1 MIIFYQNILLVKI
14 KLVTLHYYNIIVN
27 MQMDEK
33 QYIAIDLKSFY
44 ASVECVERGMDPL
57 DTCLVVADASRTN
70 KTICLAVSAALK
82 TFKTG
87 GRPRLF
93 ELEQKVREVNR
104 QRNGWRKSISL
115 KELTEKPQLKV
126 DYIVAPPRMSRYLE
140 YSHTIE
146 QIYQRYV
153 SSDDL
158 YAYSVDEVFVD
169 ATPYLKLY
177 GTSAV
182 ELARRIVGDIAASTG
197 ITATAGVGTNMYL
210 CKIAMDIMAKK
221 MPADENGVRVARLD
235 ETSYRELLWDHQPLT
250 DFWRLG
256 PGTARRLAQFGMFT
270 MGDIARCSIDNEE
283 LLYRQFGVNAEFLID
298 HAWGYEPVTMA
309 EVKAYKPATHSLS
322 NGQVLTEAYPADRA
336 RIVALEMI
344 DSLSLKLIDHQLLT
358 DQITLTISY
367 DHENILNPDIR
378 ARYSGKIKTDHYGR
392 PVPVHS
398 HGTSNFPRP
407 TSAGSELGKALGE
420 LFDRIVNPLL
430 LIRRLTIGLHR
441 LTSEADAP
449 PAQLELFV
457 DYDELTSRSE
467 RERRRQEA
475 ILGIKKQFG
484 KNAILTGLN
493 YADGAT
499 QRQRNS
505 QIGGHKA

>member
-1 MIIFYQNILLVKI
+1 
-14 KLVTLHYYNIIVN
+14 
-27 MQMDEK
+27 MQTKER
-33 QYIAIDLKSFY
+33 QYIAFDLKSFY

-82 TFKTG
+82 SFKTG

-93 ELEQKVREVNR
+93 ELEQKIREANR
-104 QRNGWRKSISL
+104 ERHGWRKSISF
-115 KELTEKPQLKV
+115 KELAEKHQLKI

-146 QIYQRYV
+146 EIYQRYI
-153 SSDDL
+153 SKEDL
-158 YAYSVDEVFVD
+158 YVYSIDEVFID
-169 ATPYLKLY
+169 ATPYLQLY
-177 GTSAV
+177 GISAV
-182 ELARRIVGDIAASTG
+182 ELARKMVTDISRFTG

-210 CKIAMDIMAKK
+210 CKIAMDIMAKR
-221 MPADENGVRVARLD
+221 MSPDENGVRVAELN
-235 ETSYRELLWDHQPLT
+235 EMSYREQLWEHQPLT

-256 PGTARRLAQFGMFT
+256 AGTARRLAQFGMFT
-270 MGDIARCSIDNEE
+270 MGDIARCSIDNES

-309 EVKAYKPATHSLS
+309 EVKAYRPATHSLS
-322 NGQVLTEAYPADRA
+322 SGQVLTEAYPAAKA
-336 RIVALEMI
+336 RIVALEMV

-358 DQITLTISY
+358 DQLTLTISY
-367 DHENILNPDIR
+367 DHENILNPEIR
-378 ARYSGKIKTDHYGR
+378 ARYTGKIKADHYGR

-398 HGTSNFPRP
+398 HGTTNFSRP
-407 TSAGSELGKALGE
+407 TSAGSELAGALGE

-430 LIRRLTIGLHR
+430 LIRRLTIGAHR
-441 LTSEADAP
+441 LTSEADTP
-449 PAQLELFV
+449 PTQLELFV
-457 DYDELTSRSE
+457 DYDELTSRTE
-467 RERRRQEA
+467 RERRRQET
-475 ILGIKKQFG
+475 ILTIKKQFG

-493 YADGAT
+493 YAEGAT

>member
-1 MIIFYQNILLVKI
+1 
-14 KLVTLHYYNIIVN
+14 
-27 MQMDEK
+27 MQTKES
-33 QYIAIDLKSFY
+33 QFIAIDLKSFY

-82 TFKTG
+82 SFKTG

-93 ELEQKVREVNR
+93 ELEQKIRMANRER
-104 QRNGWRKSISL
+104 HGRRKSISL
-115 KELTEKPQLKV
+115 KELTEKPQLKI

-146 QIYQRYV
+146 EIYLRYI
-153 SSDDL
+153 SKEDL
-158 YAYSVDEVFVD
+158 YVYSVDEVFID
-169 ATPYLKLY
+169 ATPYLQLY
-177 GTSAV
+177 GISAV
-182 ELARRIVGDIAASTG
+182 ELARKIVRDISRFTG

-221 MPADENGVRVARLD
+221 MPPDENGVRVAELN
-235 ETSYRELLWDHQPLT
+235 EMTYREQLWEHQPLT

-256 PGTARRLAQFGMFT
+256 AGTARRLAQFGMFT
-270 MGDIARCSIDNEE
+270 MGDIARCSIDNEP

-309 EVKAYKPATHSLS
+309 EVKAYRPATHSLS
-322 NGQVLTEAYPADRA
+322 SGQVLTEAYSAAKA

-367 DHENILNPDIR
+367 DHENILNPEIR
-378 ARYSGKIKTDHYGR
+378 ARYTGKIKADHYGR

-398 HGTSNFPRP
+398 HGTTNFRRP
-407 TSAGSELGKALGE
+407 TSAGSELAGAIGE

-430 LIRRLTIGLHR
+430 LIRRLTIGAHR
-441 LTSEADAP
+441 LTSEADTP
-449 PAQLELFV
+449 PIQLEFFV
-457 DYDELTSRSE
+457 DYDELTSRTE
-467 RERRRQEA
+467 RERRRQET
-475 ILGIKKQFG
+475 ILTIKKQFG

-493 YADGAT
+493 YAEGAT

>member
-1 MIIFYQNILLVKI
+1 
-14 KLVTLHYYNIIVN
+14 
-27 MQMDEK
+27 MQTKES
-33 QYIAIDLKSFY
+33 QFIAIDLKSFY

-82 TFKTG
+82 SFKTG

-93 ELEQKVREVNR
+93 ELEQKVKEANR
-104 QRNGWRKSISL
+104 SRCGWRKSISL
-115 KELTEKPQLKV
+115 KELTKNSQLKV
-126 DYIVAPPRMSRYLE
+126 DYIAAPPRMSRYVE

-146 QIYQRYV
+146 EIYRRYI
-153 SSDDL
+153 SADDF
-158 YAYSVDEVFVD
+158 YVYSVDEVFID
-169 ATPYLKLY
+169 ATPYLQLY
-177 GTSAV
+177 GISAV
-182 ELARRIVGDIAASTG
+182 ELARRIVRDIARTTG
-197 ITATAGVGTNMYL
+197 IAATAGVGSNMYL

-221 MPADENGVRVARLD
+221 MSPDEYGVRVAYLD
-235 ETSYRELLWDHQPLT
+235 EMTYREQLWDHQPLT

-256 PGTARRLAQFGMFT
+256 AGTARRLAQFGMLT
-270 MGDIARCSIDNEE
+270 MGDVASCSIDNEA

-309 EVKAYKPATHSLS
+309 EVKAYRPATHSLS
-322 NGQVLTEAYPADRA
+322 SGQVLTEPYPAAKA
-336 RIVALEMI
+336 RIVVLEMI

-358 DQITLTISY
+358 DQLTLTLGY
-367 DHENILNPDIR
+367 DHENIRNPEIR
-378 ARYSGKIKTDHYGR
+378 ASYTGKIKSDHYGR

-398 HGTSNFPRP
+398 HGTTNFPRP
-407 TSAGSELGKALGE
+407 TSAGSELSQAISE

-430 LIRRLTIGLHR
+430 LIRRITIGVNR
-441 LTSEADAP
+441 LTSEADVP
-449 PAQLELFV
+449 PMQLELFV

-467 RERRRQEA
+467 RERRRQET
-475 ILGIKKQFG
+475 ILSIKKQFG

-493 YADGAT
+493 YAEGAT

>member
-1 MIIFYQNILLVKI
+1 MSERQF
-14 KLVTLHYYNIIVN
+14 
-27 MQMDEK
+27 
-33 QYIAIDLKSFY
+33 IAIDLKSFY

-93 ELEQKVREVNR
+93 ELEQKVREANR
-104 QRNGWRKSISL
+104 GRRGWRKSISL
-115 KELTEKPQLKV
+115 KELTENPQLKV

-146 QIYQRYV
+146 EIYQRYI
-153 SSDDL
+153 SADDL
-158 YAYSVDEVFVD
+158 YVYSVDEVFID
-169 ATPYLKLY
+169 ATPYLNLY
-177 GTSAV
+177 GLSAV
-182 ELARRIVGDIAASTG
+182 DLARKIVRDIARSTG

-210 CKIAMDIMAKK
+210 CKVAMDIMAKK
-221 MPADENGVRVARLD
+221 MTADEYGVRVAELN
-235 ETSYRELLWDHQPLT
+235 EMTYREQLWEHQPLT

-256 PGTARRLAQFGMFT
+256 PGTARRLAQFGMLT
-270 MGDIARCSIDNEE
+270 MGDVARCSIDNEA

-309 EVKAYKPATHSLS
+309 EVKAYRPATHSLS
-322 NGQVLTEAYPADRA
+322 NGQVLTEAYPAAKA

-344 DSLSLKLIDHQLLT
+344 DNLSLKLIDHQLLT
-358 DQITLTISY
+358 DQMTLTISY
-367 DHENILNPDIR
+367 DHENILNPELR
-378 ARYSGKIKTDHYGR
+378 ANYTGKIKTDHYGR

-398 HGTSNFPRP
+398 HGTSNLPHP
-407 TSAGSELGKALGE
+407 TSAGSELSEALGE
-420 LFDRIVNPLL
+420 LFDRIVNRGL
-430 LIRRLTIGLHR
+430 LIRRLTIALNR
-441 LTSEADAP
+441 LTSEADTP

-457 DYDELTSRSE
+457 DYDELTSRTE

-475 ILGIKKQFG
+475 ILSIKKQFG
-484 KNAILTGLN
+484 KNAILRGLN
-493 YADGAT
+493 YAEGAT